1 MSPTT
6 EQQASRLEASLQ
18 QVATPPLMQQYR
30 ILKALDSALGD
41 QFLNAISQYD
51 QATATILQK
60 LPVYEQSCSSVS
72 TLSLDAEAARDKLL
86 ILWRSG
92 TDSLTVSSVWGVAT
106 SGPAR
111 NTALISMAPEFH
123 RALSDAEP
131 RLRSCMAHLATAW
144 LRPRSPDEP
153 RGVLYER
160 IKALRPVEQN
170 KQLQELMGRNNEG
183 TITTEEY
190 AELVRLNQFFDTLQ
204 AIIDDAI
211 TSTRQ
216 KAS

>member
-1 MSPTT
+1 
-6 EQQASRLEASLQ
+6 
-18 QVATPPLMQQYR
+18 
-30 ILKALDSALGD
+30 
-41 QFLNAISQYD
+41 
-51 QATATILQK
+51 
-60 LPVYEQSCSSVS
+60 
-72 TLSLDAEAARDKLL
+72 
-86 ILWRSG
+86 
-92 TDSLTVSSVWGVAT
+92 
-106 SGPAR
+106 
-111 NTALISMAPEFH
+111 
-123 RALSDAEP
+123 
-131 RLRSCMAHLATAW
+131 MAHLATAW